1 MRRLVIASLLCAA
14 LAFAQGKGKDKQ
26 PKEKP
31 GKPSSS
37 GVAVSVSVFSD
48 RDRSS
53 IHDYYWAGA
62 SSLPPGLAKRS
73 GDLPPGLQKQLVRKG
88 QLPPGLEKKLD
99 PFPRD
104 LEGRLPPLC
113 GGCRRGLIGTQ
124 ALIIDATNVVLD
136 IIDLTRR

>member
-1 MRRLVIASLLCAA
+1 MRRLVLALLLCCT
-14 LAFAQGKGKDKQ
+14 LLFAQGKGKGKENKDK
-26 PKEKP
+26 PANP
-31 GKPSSS
+31 GGKSTNI
-37 GVAVSVSVFSD
+37 AVSIFSD
-48 RDRSS
+48 RDRGA
-53 IHDYYWAGA
+53 IHDYYWGGA
-62 SSLPPGLAKRS
+62 SSLPPGLAKRG
-73 GDLPPGLQKQLVRKG
+73 GDLPPGLQKQLTRKG

-113 GGCRRGLIGTQ
+113 GGCRRGMLGTQ